1 MDSSP
6 QFWLFHLST
15 IGGAGAVGSACRNGR
30 NGGGRSKSP
39 VLTEALALGY
49 PSRPALFL
57 LRAALKHAISI
68 ASYLQGMGNTPDLV
82 GRKSVVIMQEKVWI
96 NNLKI
101 VY

>member
-1 MDSSP
+1 LAFSP
-6 QFWLFHLST
+6 INHRWGR
-15 IGGAGAVGSACRNGR
+15 GGWFGVSQREEWWGW
-30 NGGGRSKSP
+30 SKSP